1 VELTLDAALSGQ
13 GALGHASYALLVL
26 SMMMRRMVLLR
37 VLVIAS
43 AAVYIVYATWVL
55 SDPVSLIWETLL
67 IVVNAGQLALT
78 WWRDRSAQFDA
89 REEALYRRH
98 FETLKPSA
106 MRVLLARGAW
116 VTLEA
121 GEQLTRTGDP
131 VDALWYLAS
140 GSARVE
146 VGAVVVGHCEEGGFV
161 GEMTVSSGE
170 PAFADVVIVHP
181 AEAWR
186 IEAPDLRD
194 LTRRRPDI
202 GAALGAA
209 FFRMIRHRVTEGNT
223 RALGLGLHPS
233 ASAAISPELSGPLSD
248 TRSLPSSSQKREAA
262 P

>member
-1 VELTLDAALSGQ
+1 MELTLDSALSGQ

-55 SDPVSLIWETLL
+55 SDPVSLFWETLL

-89 REEALYRRH
+89 REETLYRRH
-98 FETLKPSA
+98 FDGLKPSA
-106 MRVLLARGAW
+106 MRVLLGQGAW
-116 VTLEA
+116 VTLEPGAQLARA
-121 GEQLTRTGDP
+121 GVP

-140 GSARVE
+140 GSARVK
-146 VGAVVVGHCEEGGFV
+146 VGAAVVGQCEEGGFV

-170 PAFADVVIVHP
+170 PALADVVIAQR

-186 IEAPDLRD
+186 IAASDLRD
-194 LTRRRPDI
+194 LSRRRPDI

-209 FFRMIRHRVTEGNT
+209 FFRMIRHRVGEGNSRMGGGVRASSIRAEGADATGGAATGT
-223 RALGLGLHPS
+223 RPARGTG
-233 ASAAISPELSGPLSD
+233 
-248 TRSLPSSSQKREAA
+248 TQREAA